1 MGNFIAVNPLD
12 NMIEKITTS
21 PVRAMVTFEGENPIF
36 WLITVDQ
43 KGDPA
48 QMGAVDAI
56 LFTFKNKQGRDVISP
71 LEKTGWNG
79 EFQIRP
85 FTIDGEPAADG
96 DGLMKAIVE
105 DGLISIEGMGNATVR
120 GGNCKFMKIKEDTPK
135 GGAKSSDED
144 AV

>member
-1 MGNFIAVNPLD
+1 MGNFIAKNPLD
-12 NMIEKITTS
+12 QMIEKITKT
-21 PVRAMVTFEGENPIF
+21 PVRAIVTFDGENPIF

-43 KGDPA
+43 KGDPKI
-48 QMGAVDAI
+48 MGAVDAI
-56 LFTFKNKQGRDVISP
+56 LFSFKNKEGKDILSP

-85 FTIDGEPAADG
+85 FTIDGQPAADG

-105 DGLISIEGMGNATVR
+105 DGLISIDGMENALVR